1 MRPGKA
7 LKFYSLMIDRVP
19 NHRPFIIPIFL
30 PHAGCPHQCVFC
42 NQTAITGIKKD
53 IVSSEEVDRLIDE
66 FLEYKRPNRQ
76 SAQVAF
82 YGGNFLGLK
91 KDAIRRLLD
100 HTMRSVT
107 NGRVDSIRF
116 STRPDTIDQKNLE
129 IISDYPVSTVEI
141 GVQSLDDRV
150 LAMAKRGHSAGDTV
164 KAVMWLKERGYTI
177 GLQTM
182 VGLPGDDETGS
193 FYTAQKIA
201 ELVPDFVRIYPT
213 IVLENSRLGR
223 WYAQGKYNPWPLT
236 RCVAHVKDLY
246 LYYKEKAIPVIRM
259 GLQASEDLDKG
270 AAILSGPYHP
280 AFGHM
285 VHSEI
290 FMDMAAEVMEN
301 RNAFEETVTIKVH
314 PRSISK
320 MRGLKNKNVDALK
333 KRYHIKSLK
342 IVPDTSLPEDQ
353 LAVSSLSN
361 STGIDLKI

>member
-1 MRPGKA
+1 MPDPISNR
-7 LKFYSLMIDRVP
+7 
-19 NHRPFIIPIFL
+19 RPFIIPIFL

-42 NQTAITGIKKD
+42 NQTSITGVKQD
-53 IVSSEEVDRLIDE
+53 IVSSEKVDLLIDE
-66 FLEYKRPNRQ
+66 FLEYKRPHRWP
-76 SAQVAF
+76 AQVAF

-91 KDAIRRLLD
+91 KDAIRRLLG
-100 HTMRSVT
+100 HTMKFVK

-116 STRPDTIDQKNLE
+116 STRPDTIDREHLE

-141 GVQSLDDRV
+141 GVQSMEDRV
-150 LAMAKRGHSAGDTV
+150 LTLANRGHTAADTV
-164 KAVMWLKERGYTI
+164 TAVMRLKERGYTI

-193 FYTAQKIA
+193 FDTAQRIA

-223 WYAQGKYNPWPLT
+223 WYTQGKYNPWPLT

-246 LYYKEKAIPVIRM
+246 LYYKKKAIPVIRM
-259 GLQASEDLDKG
+259 GLQASEDLEEG
-270 AAILSGPYHP
+270 ATILSGPYHP

-301 RNAFEETVTIKVH
+301 RSAFEDTVTIKVH

-320 MRGLKNKNVDALK
+320 MRGLKNKNVDALQ
-333 KRYHIKSLK
+333 KRFHIQSLK

-361 STGIDLKI
+361 PTGIDLKIS